1 MPVKNIKLSA
11 EEQDLLA
18 SFEAGEWSSVA
29 DLHEKKAEA
38 KTAARRFLTKS
49 ARINIRL
56 SSNDLRQLKEKAAL
70 EGMAYQTL
78 ISSILHKYACGHQT
92 VC

>member
-11 EEQDLLA
+11 EEQDFLD

-38 KTAARRFLTKS
+38 KTAAHRFLTKS

-70 EGMAYQTL
+70 EGM
-78 ISSILHKYACGHQT
+78 
-92 VC
+92 

>member
-1 MPVKNIKLSA
+1 
-11 EEQDLLA
+11 
-18 SFEAGEWSSVA
+18 
-29 DLHEKKAEA
+29 
-38 KTAARRFLTKS
+38 LTKS

-78 ISSILHKYACGHQT
+78 ISSILHEYACGHQAA
-92 VC
+92 